1 MAFSQ
6 QRVFRI
12 AKQKPVLKSL
22 LSYSNSIYAGIP
34 NSFVF
39 TDSSLAPLDYSIKIE
54 TLKGLLPVTFDS
66 KRIITNAPADDIGD
80 SATVFIYHIT
90 KKDTELSNVQRMLV
104 KRIPD
109 PVLAINHIPI
119 GAKISKA
126 ALLAYKSIDTFMNN
140 DIIGGNDWFKCI
152 SFTLNI
158 SNMKYDSQSNKL
170 TTEMLNTLKEAPT
183 ETYVVIFNINA
194 TGPDGR
200 TRVMQGWAGK
210 LVQ

>member
-6 QRVFRI
+6 QRVFKI
-12 AKQKPVLKSL
+12 ARQKPVLKSL
-22 LSYSNSIYAGIP
+22 LSYSNGIYAGIP

-39 TDSSLAPLDYSIKIE
+39 IDSTLSPWDYFIKIKS
-54 TLKGLLPVTFDS
+54 LKGILPVTFDS
-66 KRIITNAPADDIGD
+66 NRITINAPTDDIGD

-90 KKDTELSNVQRMLV
+90 KKDTELINVQRMLV

-119 GAKISKA
+119 GIKISKA
-126 ALLAYKSIDTFMNN
+126 ALLKYKSIDTFMNN

-158 SNMKYDSQSNKL
+158 SNLKYDSQSNKL
-170 TTEMLNTLKEAPT
+170 TTEMLNTLKQAPPDI
-183 ETYVVIFNINA
+183 YVVIFNVNV
-194 TGPDGR
+194 TGPDGKA
-200 TRVMQGWAGK
+200 RVMEGWDGK
-210 LVQ
+210 LAQ